1 MKKLPFIVLAIMA
14 LGFLTAIAKAR
25 RGPTEQ
31 DVRKAD
37 YLYLEALR
45 VKSQGN
51 GDAAFELLQR
61 ARELNPE
68 DEEIGEELAGYVL
81 SLSLIHI

>member
-51 GDAAFELLQR
+51 GDAAFDVCI
-61 ARELNPE
+61 ADIPSSIPE
-68 DEEIGEELAGYVL
+68 PSMEGEN
-81 SLSLIHI
+81 